1 MNGSKAKCGRGR
13 IFREKKIGKWRAGQV
28 TRDKIEMA
36 WALVLTELQ
45 KHSRLSAG
53 SRYKFLEKTERSRNR
68 GSGVFTRES
77 WGCYHQRKFSN
88 E

>member
-1 MNGSKAKCGRGR
+1 MRAGSYFSRK
-13 IFREKKIGKWRAGQV
+13 ENGKWRAGQV

-68 GSGVFTRES
+68 GSSVFTRES
-77 WGCYHQRKFSN
+77 WGCYHQRKSSN

>member
-1 MNGSKAKCGRGR
+1 MANGAQARLPVTNRNGMGSSTNR
-13 IFREKKIGKWRAGQV
+13 I
-28 TRDKIEMA
+28 
-36 WALVLTELQ
+36 TEAFAV
-45 KHSRLSAG
+45 SRLSAG

-68 GSGVFTRES
+68 GSSVFTRES